1 MHHTQ
6 AVLVLQ
12 LLLEELVTERL
23 GVPPVHSPLPACA
36 ASYFFSVRV

>member
-23 GVPPVHSPLPACA
+23 GVPPVHSPSARVRCIL
-36 ASYFFSVRV
+36 FF

>member
-23 GVPPVHSPLPACA
+23 GVPPRAFPSARVGCIL
-36 ASYFFSVRV
+36 FF